1 MTIQL
6 STTDKRDLA
15 ALAVFAAAD
24 TWQHKIT
31 LRDGRRVY
39 GIPSR
44 SEPGT
49 LRLTDGVSCNC
60 PDAQRRNIRC
70 AHIRAAAL
78 YRMKRAADLG
88 GSAPEPAVVYAAH
101 AALSTAQV
109 MAEAREAAQQSASHL
124 PAVRTIRPT
133 RYDAIFG
140 PDQD

>member
-15 ALAVFAAAD
+15 ALALFAAVD
-24 TWQHKIT
+24 IWQHKIT

-44 SEPGT
+44 SEPGV

-60 PDAQRRNIRC
+60 PDAQRRNVRC

-78 YRMKRAADLG
+78 YRMKRAAEVG
-88 GSAPEPAVVYAAH
+88 RSAAAADDDARLELAFAAISPDAGAVT
-101 AALSTAQV
+101 STV
-109 MAEAREAAQQSASHL
+109 
-124 PAVRTIRPT
+124 TIRPT

-140 PDQD
+140 PDED